1 MSLLLSHPMLLYYRH
16 RSEDAPLSSC
26 GPDRRGP
33 AGRYTDAGHVPPT
46 FKRPPR
52 STEELMRQ
60 VRARRVA
67 HPGDGQGKGM
77 YMCIRLLW
85 TDGVA

>member
-1 MSLLLSHPMLLYYRH
+1 MEKRSLARLMPLAAGVLLVPAVLLLVIQHN
-16 RSEDAPLSSC
+16 
-26 GPDRRGP
+26 G
-33 AGRYTDAGHVPPT
+33 T
-46 FKRPPR
+46 RPPR

-67 HPGDGQGKGM
+67 HPGDGQGQGM